1 MSGASAIVIGNTI
14 GAGDIPLSKRQGN
27 TYILISFLF
36 GLIVIPPLMALTG
49 PYMRLYTI
57 QPETEAIARTMLRIN
72 YLMLPLQT
80 VAFVI
85 SKGILRG
92 GGDTRFL
99 LLADSS
105 CVWFISLPLGAL
117 AGFVWH
123 LSPGWV
129 YFLLAVEFP
138 LKGIVCFIRY
148 CTGKW
153 IQEVRAS

>member
-1 MSGASAIVIGNTI
+1 MELAA
-14 GAGDIPLSKRQGN
+14 
-27 TYILISFLF
+27 
-36 GLIVIPPLMALTG
+36 
-49 PYMRLYTI
+49 
-57 QPETEAIARTMLRIN
+57 EIARTMLRITF
-72 YLMLPLQT
+72 YMLPLQM

-123 LSPGWV
+123 LSPGWI
-129 YFLLAVEFP
+129 YFLLNVEFP

-153 IQEVRAS
+153 IKEIHAA